1 MEQTDK
7 PLILKWSAVYI
18 ILCLQALMSYSFA
31 TNSPTKEDCIL
42 ILNANSALSPL
53 SNHII
58 SKLIHDL
65 PIEDKGIAVAS
76 ENLNLLQ
83 VHDEQQMDTVA
94 LKLLDKYANHI
105 PKIII
110 VMGVNAWI
118 LIHEKLEEHW
128 KDTPIILFTENNFVG
143 PADYYLQKVSITRE
157 EQIPLRNVTSR
168 HNMVIIYAPHYI
180 KETIDLMYS
189 QIPDM
194 DELVFI
200 SDRRWFSAQSRQEV
214 AEAVVKYFPDLRL
227 RYFTEGQMD
236 MEEVTDSIKQL
247 KAKTGVLFATW
258 DNFDVNRF
266 NGKPVFTLYDMNGQ
280 KGVIGGYFSLSKD
293 ISKEVSDI
301 SLKLLNGT
309 KASDRSVVKVYAGP
323 VINYKELLSAGL
335 SLDFCPAHTF
345 FYYKPI
351 SFIQQHKYMISG
363 ILLFIVFGVMVL
375 LIRIHFLNNIRKM
388 QTKQIHLMSYYTD
401 LFNDMPVAY
410 LRCRLMKNVEGVIT
424 DCIVVDANP
433 GFEKYF
439 CKKKDAL
446 GQRVSIFYSQ
456 EAYAQLLEYVGIA
469 ERERKTVSFPM
480 HSKNGHDYN
489 VLIMISN
496 FPETVN
502 VFCVDTTELIHTRQS
517 LKTINHKLSMALG
530 IASITPWKWIWGEDK
545 IWFDGNGV
553 VEYSGKFEVKDGA
566 FGVPVLD
573 VLKGIHRDDVK
584 RVKQAFIDLKEG
596 KIKKVNEE
604 LRVIIDFNTDYD
616 WLEVWA
622 TVDETDEAG
631 LPLTLIG
638 AALIITDR
646 KTMEQELIIAKDKA
660 EEANRIKTAFIANM
674 SHEIRTP
681 LNAIIGFSSVLCA
694 TKTIKERKEY
704 QHIIEHNNQLLLQLI
719 NDIIDLSKI
728 ESGTLEFVDSNIYL
742 DSMMQELERMYRE
755 KAEEKHLILQF
766 DNTHA
771 ECYICADRNRL
782 MQVMNNLLSNAIKF
796 TTEGSIHFGFSR
808 LDEATL
814 RFYVTD
820 TGSGIPKEYQKKIFL
835 RFVKLNSFIQ
845 GIGLGLPICETI
857 VRHMSGEIGLESEV
871 GKGSTFWFT
880 IPYREIKLH

>member
-7 PLILKWSAVYI
+7 FLILKWRAVCI
-18 ILCLQALMSYSFA
+18 MLCLQALLSYSFA

-65 PIEDKGIAVAS
+65 PVENKGIAVAS

-94 LKLLDKYANHI
+94 IKLFDKYANHI
-105 PKIII
+105 PKLII
-110 VMGVNAWI
+110 VMGVNAWM
-118 LIHEKLEEHW
+118 LIHEKLEKQW

-143 PADYYLQKVSITRE
+143 PENAYLQKVTILRE
-157 EQIPLRNVTSR
+157 EQIPLRNVVTR
-168 HNMVIIYAPHYI
+168 RNTAIVYVPNYI
-180 KETIDLMYS
+180 KETIDLMYR

-200 SDRRWFSAQSRQEV
+200 SDRRWFSAQSRGEV
-214 AEAVVKYFPDLRL
+214 AEVVVKYFPDLRL
-227 RYFTEGQMD
+227 RFFTEGLMD
-236 MEEVTDSIKQL
+236 MEAVTDSIRHIK
-247 KAKTGVLFATW
+247 KNTGVLYATW
-258 DNFDVNRF
+258 DKFDVSLF
-266 NGKPVFTLYDMNGQ
+266 KGKPVFTLYDMNGQ
-280 KGVIGGYFSLSKD
+280 AGLVGGYFSLSKD
-293 ISKEVSDI
+293 ISEVISDI
-301 SLKLLNGT
+301 SMKLLNGT
-309 KASDRSVVKVYAGP
+309 KASDISVMKVYAGP
-323 VINYKELLSAGL
+323 VFNYKELLRAGL
-335 SLDFCPAHTF
+335 YLDFCPSHTF
-345 FYYKPI
+345 FYYKPL
-351 SFIQQHKYMISG
+351 SFIQQHKYLLSG
-363 ILLFIVFGVMVL
+363 ILLFILFGVLVL
-375 LIRIHFLNNIRKM
+375 LIRIHFLSNIRKM
-388 QTKQIHLMSYYTD
+388 QTKQIHLMSYYND
-401 LFNDMPVAY
+401 LFNDMPVGY
-410 LRCRLMKNVEGVIT
+410 LRCRLVKNSKGEIT
-424 DCIVVDANP
+424 DCIVVDVNP
-433 GFEKYF
+433 SFEKHFYT
-439 CKKKDAL
+439 KKDAL
-446 GQRVSIFYSQ
+446 GKRGSVLHTP
-456 EAYAQLLEYVGIA
+456 EAYAQLLEYIGIA
-469 ERERKTVSFPM
+469 ERERKAVSFPM
-480 HSKNGHDYN
+480 HARNGHDYD
-489 VLIMISN
+489 VLVMISD
-496 FPETVN
+496 FKETVN
-502 VFCVDTTELIHTRQS
+502 VFCVDNTELIHTRQS

-530 IASITPWKWIWGEDK
+530 IAAITPWKWNLKEDK

-553 VEYSGKFEVKDGA
+553 VEYSGMFEVKDGA
-566 FGVPVLD
+566 FAVPVLK
-573 VLKGIHRDDVK
+573 VLQGIHREDVK
-584 RVKQAFIDLKEG
+584 RVKQAFFDLKEG
-596 KIKKVNEE
+596 KMKKVNEE
-604 LRVIIDFNTDYD
+604 MRVITAFKTDYD

-646 KTMEQELIIAKDKA
+646 KTMEQELIVAKDKA
-660 EEANRIKTAFIANM
+660 EEANRIKSAFIANM

-694 TKTIKERKEY
+694 AKTIKERKEY

-742 DSMMQELERMYRE
+742 DSMMQELERMFRE
-755 KAEEKHLILQF
+755 KAGEKHLILQF
-766 DNTHA
+766 DNSRA

-796 TTEGSIHFGFSR
+796 TSEGSIHFGFSR
-808 LDEATL
+808 LEDGTL

-820 TGSGIPKEYQKKIFL
+820 TGTGIPKEYQEKIFR

-857 VRHMSGEIGLESEV
+857 VRHMNGEIGVESEV

-880 IPYREIKLH
+880 TPYREIKLQ